1 MNPMVRHSLLRVI
14 PTNAFLDGHPGERKR
29 NTRGRAKHDGQGE
42 TRRVERNPTQSETQR
57 KAKREVS

>member
-1 MNPMVRHSLLRVI
+1 MNPMVRHSLLLVI

-29 NTRGRAKHDGQGE
+29 NTRAGRNPTGRAKHDGQSE
-42 TRRVERNPTQSETQR
+42 TRR